1 MRSPYLLCSNRLA
14 ICDRDFQLKRIR
26 SYAVYSV
33 KKRVAV
39 SPKNDNLSCAVDFN
53 KTNLHDQNLG
63 HSLKIVSCADN
74 WYGILAGVLVSANS

>member
-1 MRSPYLLCSNRLA
+1 M
-14 ICDRDFQLKRIR
+14 
-26 SYAVYSV
+26 YSV

-74 WYGILAGVLVSANS
+74 WYGILAGVLVSARQIKRTVLIHRYRTRDFRCA

>member
-1 MRSPYLLCSNRLA
+1 M
-14 ICDRDFQLKRIR
+14 
-26 SYAVYSV
+26 YSV

-63 HSLKIVSCADN
+63 HSLKIVSRADN
-74 WYGILAGVLVSANS
+74 FRYCILVGVLVSAVRQIKQTALIHGYRIRDFRCG